1 MDLWLECRQDDP
13 TITLEEVKAL
23 IGRYHNQDVILPER
37 SRGISKY
44 NVYCQQEK
52 EKILGGESG
61 STYLTPKILS
71 EGYQKLSDAEH
82 LELNAAVRTSEQ
94 KNQMEQL
101 INTGLT
107 SREIW
112 ETLTGFLK
120 ALYRFHGTEFIG
132 IFGKKKTWNDVCY
145 GENVRGMDLGRWK
158 KEVRLYV
165 NPKSRV
171 KYCTAKE
178 FLV

>member
-1 MDLWLECRQDDP
+1 MSLVSRIETVSYTRIRAEADRRKAADMDLWLECRQDDP

-37 SRGISKY
+37 PRGISKY

-71 EGYQKLSDAEH
+71 EGYQKL
-82 LELNAAVRTSEQ
+82 R
-94 KNQMEQL
+94 K
-101 INTGLT
+101 
-107 SREIW
+107 IW

-165 NPKSRV
+165 NPKSRGNDI
-171 KYCTAKE
+171 YI
-178 FLV
+178 